1 MLPTS
6 SLNCP
11 LLRRVRHNWDMV
23 RPMIIKQGEFA
34 AFAPAELRRHPAA
47 PHPIR
52 PEAGTAPPRRGAT
65 PTLRAEILQEVERL
79 VRENER
85 LTLERDQLRE
95 EISRQSLQARR
106 AKLSRPRTEKS
117 LKQKG
122 ITAGKPDTAGT
133 KRDQGAEDAGY
144 ELARVVVNWFWE
156 DPDEAS
162 VRLVHDAL
170 AGQGI
175 RTIVREADSEDA

>member
-1 MLPTS
+1 MLAES
-6 SLNCP
+6 SSDSPRLW
-11 LLRRVRHNWDMV
+11 RVRRNWDMV
-23 RPMIIKQGEFA
+23 RPMIIKQGDFA
-34 AFAPAELRRHPAA
+34 SFSPSELRRHPAA

-52 PEAGTAPPRRGAT
+52 PEKLST
-65 PTLRAEILQEVERL
+65 PSNSAVGPMRAEILAEVERL

-95 EISRQSLQARR
+95 ELSRQSLAVRR
-106 AKLSRPRTEKS
+106 AKLVRPRPATPALPQANRAEKP
-117 LKQKG
+117 K
-122 ITAGKPDTAGT
+122 AGESQREIGDDDP
-133 KRDQGAEDAGY
+133 GY

-170 AGQGI
+170 TGQGI
-175 RTIVREADSEDA
+175 RTIVRDADPEDG